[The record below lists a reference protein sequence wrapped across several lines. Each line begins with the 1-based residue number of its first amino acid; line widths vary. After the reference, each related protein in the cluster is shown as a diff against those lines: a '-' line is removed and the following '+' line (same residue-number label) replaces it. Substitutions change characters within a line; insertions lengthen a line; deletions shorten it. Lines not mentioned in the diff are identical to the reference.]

1 MNGTQDF
8 GPAPNMRSPPSPYP
22 GPPGALLLAAMLLLL
37 VLHGCATRDDA
48 DGKAGRRGGA
58 NYAFE
63 IEAPGDLAKE
73 IRGKTLVG
81 RWQSRDDYDPIQ
93 FDGLVAQLDQEVQAI
108 LRADGYFSARVEITS
123 SPERVSVKVAPGQ
136 RTTVSALELK
146 LDGPGKDDPAFADLL
161 EKQWTLKRGAAY
173 RSAQWE
179 GGKGAVI
186 ETLHRQ
192 GYLRAKVAH
201 SEARIDVPQAS
212 AALSATFDTGPRL
225 AFGELAIEGLERY
238 DASIIENLR
247 PFRTGTP
254 YTAAELEEFQ
264 IRLRAAGYFSSVSA
278 LPELIALERD
288 TAATQV
294 PIRVIVSEL
303 ERRRV
308 VLGAGFSTD
317 EGPRGQVG
325 FEHRDLDLLGRK
337 LQMQSALIVSAKRQR
352 MFANFRTPY
361 DENGRFIGFGQ
372 RIEREDI
379 QDLETLRSNTYTGFG
394 QRSGSVESFT
404 SLQYQFE
411 SERIPPGNGAPAER
425 NTLRALVLG
434 KAWDVTRLDNTL
446 DPRAGYALNLQ
457 VSGAREELLSTAS
470 FARVYARGIHFLP
483 MAGDGFFRD
492 DILVGRAEL
501 GVVAASSREGIPSEN
516 LFRTGGHNTIRG
528 YELDSLGVVRGGAIV
543 GGRYLALVSVE
554 YQHWITPTYA
564 AAAFVDY
571 GNAADSRAEL
581 KPVAGIGVGARMRTP
596 IGPIKLDLAY
606 GEARSRFHVHFSIGH
621 TF

>member
-1 MNGTQDF
+1 
-8 GPAPNMRSPPSPYP
+8 MRSRTSTHPCT
-22 GPPGALLLAAMLLLL
+22 PGALLLAAVWLL
-37 VLHGCATRDDA
+37 VLHGCATRASDDA
-48 DGKAGRRGGA
+48 DGKSRRGGA

-63 IEAPGDLAKE
+63 IEAPGELAKE

-93 FDGLVAQLDQEVQAI
+93 FDGLVAQLDEEVQAI
-108 LRADGYFSARVEITS
+108 LRADGYFSARIDIAAT
-123 SPERVSVKVAPGQ
+123 PERVAVKVMPGQ
-136 RTTVSALELK
+136 RTTVTALELK
-146 LDGPGKDDPAFADLL
+146 LVGPGKDDPEFVDLL

-192 GYLRAKVAH
+192 GYLRAKVAD

-225 AFGELAIEGLERY
+225 AFGELAIEGLQRY
-238 DASIIENLR
+238 DAAIVRNLR
-247 PFRTGTP
+247 PFRAGTP
-254 YTAAELEEFQ
+254 YSADDLEEFQ
-264 IRLRAAGYFSSVSA
+264 TRMRAAGYFSSASA
-278 LPELIALERD
+278 LPELIELERD
-288 TAATQV
+288 SSATRV

-303 ERRRV
+303 ERRRI

-325 FEHRDLDLLGRK
+325 FEHRDLALFGRK

-352 MFANFRTPY
+352 MFGNFRTPY

-372 RIEREDI
+372 RIEREHI
-379 QDLETLRSNTYTGFG
+379 QDLETLRSNTYAGFG
-394 QRSGSVESFT
+394 RRAGHIESFT

-411 SERIPPGNGAPAER
+411 SERIPAGAGMPAER

-434 KAWDVTRLDNTL
+434 KAWDLTKLDNTL
-446 DPRAGYALNLQ
+446 DPREGYALSLQ

-470 FARVYARGIHFLP
+470 FARVYTRGIGFMP
-483 MAGDGFFRD
+483 MAGSGFFRD
-492 DILVGRAEL
+492 DIVVGRAEL
-501 GVVAASSREGIPSEN
+501 GMVAASSREGIPSEN
-516 LFRTGGHNTIRG
+516 LFRTGGANTIRG
-528 YELDSLGVVRGGAIV
+528 YELDSLGVARGGAIV
-543 GGRYLALVSVE
+543 GGRYLALVSLE

-571 GNAADSRAEL
+571 GNAADSRADL

-596 IGPIKLDLAY
+596 IGPIKLDVAY
-606 GEARSRFHVHFSIGH
+606 GEAQSRLRVHFSIGH